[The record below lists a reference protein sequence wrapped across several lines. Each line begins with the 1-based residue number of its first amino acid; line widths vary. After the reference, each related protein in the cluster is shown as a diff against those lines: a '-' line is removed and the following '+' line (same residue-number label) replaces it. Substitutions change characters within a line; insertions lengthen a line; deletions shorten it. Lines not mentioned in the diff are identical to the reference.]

1 MYDDLYIRTQYDG
14 HDYRSVLEIYHYDED
29 GEEEELEHLT
39 DLCIDVTTCADQ
51 GCDTWSFIS
60 DQVAIR
66 LDNAEISY
74 TGLHFSD
81 DEPSI

>member
-29 GEEEELEHLT
+29 GEEKELEGLT
-39 DLCIDVTTCADQ
+39 DLCIDVSTCADQ
-51 GCDTWSFIS
+51 GRDTWSFIR
-60 DQVAIR
+60 DQVAVR
-66 LDNAEISY
+66 LNEAGIAY

-81 DEPSI
+81 DEPCI